1 MFGKLLGG
9 PMAEAL
15 SGIDLTKLFSGNL
28 EDAMQAILPGLS
40 QQLSQLDRPEAEG
53 GVLQK
58 GENKAS
64 YLLMDSGN
72 GPQLSIA
79 CMAFDQ
85 QNKQLYIARIL
96 NLSEAMNPQ
105 PQIQEENDGDER
117 AE

>member
-1 MFGKLLGG
+1 
-9 PMAEAL
+9 
-15 SGIDLTKLFSGNL
+15 
-28 EDAMQAILPGLS
+28 
-40 QQLSQLDRPEAEG
+40 
-53 GVLQK
+53 
-58 GENKAS
+58 
-64 YLLMDSGN
+64 MDSGN

-85 QNKQLYIARIL
+85 QNKQLYITRIL